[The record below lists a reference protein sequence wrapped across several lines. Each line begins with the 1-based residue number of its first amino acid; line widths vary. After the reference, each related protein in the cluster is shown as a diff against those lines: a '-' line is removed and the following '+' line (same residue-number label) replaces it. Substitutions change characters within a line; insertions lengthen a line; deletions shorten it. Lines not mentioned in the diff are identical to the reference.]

1 MGRQRVFITWFTTG
15 CKRAI
20 TNYGQGINEVTGIQL
35 GHRSDPS
42 QQSRVC
48 TAPLMPQ
55 LLLLASVLPIP
66 RHCPPPRGAEI
77 PQQGRGVEYSTC
89 SSTAL
94 RRHAVSR
101 GQEVLLAR
109 LLLGFCVPQHRAGQA
124 LCVALHVALR
134 AALRAAGLGTTRAT
148 LPWQLLSH
156 PAPAQLVAGGPEPRS
171 GQVFTPLRDTRVKV
185 SHFYEP

>member
-66 RHCPPPRGAEI
+66 RHCPPPERGRNTPAGQGGGI
-77 PQQGRGVEYSTC
+77 QHLQQHCIAKTC
-89 SSTAL
+89 SE
-94 RRHAVSR
+94 
-101 GQEVLLAR
+101 Q
-109 LLLGFCVPQHRAGQA
+109 RAGG
-124 LCVALHVALR
+124 
-134 AALRAAGLGTTRAT
+134 AAC
-148 LPWQLLSH
+148 
-156 PAPAQLVAGGPEPRS
+156 PAPAGFLCPPAQGWAGIVCCVACCIACCIACCRAGNHPCHPTLAAAFSPSPSPVS
-171 GQVFTPLRDTRVKV
+171 GRRTRAKV
-185 SHFYEP
+185 RAGVYSFA